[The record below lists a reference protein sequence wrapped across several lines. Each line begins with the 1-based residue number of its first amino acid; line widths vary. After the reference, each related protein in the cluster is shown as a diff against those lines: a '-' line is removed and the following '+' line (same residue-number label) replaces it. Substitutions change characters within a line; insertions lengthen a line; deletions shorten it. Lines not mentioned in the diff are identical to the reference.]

1 MDLRI
6 PWKVL
11 SKEGASSS
19 TRSAFSSK
27 RIAFLV
33 IAGLA
38 LIAGIVL
45 RFSHYFTQSEVEQN
59 VPVEVAPSPPPA
71 ATTTESVPQ
80 PTSPPSGPAT
90 PPVGPTDSVSQSPA
104 PVQGLA
110 TGPNEQKEP
119 TGEGI
124 KEPGQAEEA
133 VEHSEQPQPPG
144 SGMILVSRQ
153 PIGLLASPSPSA
165 SVLYGFPAGRPF
177 RVIGHDAGF
186 AHIQDLKSSASGW
199 IDEAALEGPPRVPV
213 ASAYPQPKPYSVSR
227 IPPRDSWAGSKPK
240 ATKNDSTATA
250 GTGPKSKATKNN
262 STATAQSE
270 PATQPVRKRP
280 GLFGGGGL
288 FGGIF
293 GNGN

>member
-45 RFSHYFTQSEVEQN
+45 RSSHYFTQSEVEQN
-59 VPVEVAPSPPPA
+59 APVEVAPSPAPA

-80 PTSPPSGPAT
+80 LTSSPPGPAT
-90 PPVGPTDSVSQSPA
+90 SPVGPTDSVSQSPA
-104 PVQGLA
+104 PVSA
-110 TGPNEQKEP
+110 SGPNEPKEP

-124 KEPGQAEEA
+124 KELEQAEEA
-133 VEHSEQPQPPG
+133 AEQPGQPELP
-144 SGMILVSRQ
+144 SSDMILVSRQ
-153 PIGLLASPSPSA
+153 PIGLLASPSSSA

-177 RVIGHDAGF
+177 RVIGRDGGF
-186 AHIQDLKSSASGW
+186 AHIKDLQSSANGW
-199 IDEAALEGPPRVPV
+199 IDEAALAPPPNAPV
-213 ASAYPQPKPYSVSR
+213 SSAPQPKPYSVSR

-240 ATKNDSTATA
+240 ATKDDSTATA
-250 GTGPKSKATKNN
+250 E
-262 STATAQSE
+262 SE
-270 PATQPVRKRP
+270 LATQPVRKRP
-280 GLFGGGGL
+280 GLFGAGGL
-288 FGGIF
+288 FGVIF

>member
-33 IAGLA
+33 IVGLA

-45 RFSHYFTQSEVEQN
+45 RSSHYFTKSEVEQN
-59 VPVEVAPSPPPA
+59 APVEVAPSPPPA

-104 PVQGLA
+104 PVQELA

-133 VEHSEQPQPPG
+133 VDRRPLHL
-144 SGMILVSRQ
+144 SGR
-153 PIGLLASPSPSA
+153 SA
-165 SVLYGFPAGRPF
+165 LPR
-177 RVIGHDAGF
+177 
-186 AHIQDLKSSASGW
+186 
-199 IDEAALEGPPRVPV
+199 EAALEGPPRVPV

-250 GTGPKSKATKNN
+250 GTGPKSKVTKNN

-270 PATQPVRKRP
+270 LATQPVRKRP

>member
-45 RFSHYFTQSEVEQN
+45 RSSHYFTQWEVEQN
-59 VPVEVAPSPPPA
+59 APVEVAPSPPPA

-80 PTSPPSGPAT
+80 PTSPPPGPST
-90 PPVGPTDSVSQSPA
+90 SPVGATDSVSQSPA
-104 PVQGLA
+104 PVQERA

-133 VEHSEQPQPPG
+133 VEHSEQPEPPG
-144 SGMILVSRQ
+144 SGMILVSKQ

-177 RVIGHDAGF
+177 RVIGHDGGF

-227 IPPRDSWAGSKPK
+227 IPPQASWAGSKPK
-240 ATKNDSTATA
+240 ASKNDTATA
-250 GTGPKSKATKNN
+250 GTSPKSKATKNN
-262 STATAQSE
+262 TTTTAESE
-270 PATQPVRKRP
+270 VATPPVRKRP

>member
-19 TRSAFSSK
+19 ARGAFPSK

-38 LIAGIVL
+38 LVVGIVL
-45 RFSHYFTQSEVEQN
+45 RSSHYFTRSEVEQN
-59 VPVEVAPSPPPA
+59 ASVEVAPSPPPA
-71 ATTTESVPQ
+71 ATTTESIPP
-80 PTSPPSGPAT
+80 PTSPPPGPASSS
-90 PPVGPTDSVSQSPA
+90 VGSTDSVSQSSA
-104 PVQGLA
+104 S
-110 TGPNEQKEP
+110 GPNEQKEQ

-124 KEPGQAEEA
+124 KEPEQAEEA
-133 VEHSEQPQPPG
+133 AEDSEQPELPG

-177 RVIGHDAGF
+177 RVIGRDGGF
-186 AHIQDLKSSASGW
+186 AHIKDLQSNANGW
-199 IDEAALEGPPRVPV
+199 IDETSLAPSGPIGSPP
-213 ASAYPQPKPYSVSR
+213 PQPKPYSVSR

-240 ATKNDSTATA
+240 ATKN
-250 GTGPKSKATKNN
+250 N
-262 STATAQSE
+262 STATAESE
-270 PATQPVRKRP
+270 AATPPVRKRP

>member
-11 SKEGASSS
+11 SKEGTSSS

-38 LIAGIVL
+38 LVAGIVL
-45 RFSHYFTQSEVEQN
+45 RSSHYFQSEVEQN
-59 VPVEVAPSPPPA
+59 APVNVTPSPPA
-71 ATTTESVPQ
+71 ATTESVPQ
-80 PTSPPSGPAT
+80 PPSPPPGAATSPVA
-90 PPVGPTDSVSQSPA
+90 PTESVSQSPA
-104 PVQGLA
+104 PVQERA

-119 TGEGI
+119 TGEAI
-124 KEPGQAEEA
+124 NKPQQAEEA
-133 VEHSEQPQPPG
+133 VEQPAQPELPG
-144 SGMILVSRQ
+144 SDMILVSKQ
-153 PIGLLASPSPSA
+153 PIGLLASPSSSA

-177 RVIGHDAGF
+177 RVIGRDGGF
-186 AHIQDLKSSASGW
+186 AHIKDLQSGANGW
-199 IDEAALEGPPRVPV
+199 IDEAALAPPPNAPV
-213 ASAYPQPKPYSVSR
+213 SSAPPQPKPYSVSR
-227 IPPRDSWAGSKPK
+227 FPPRDSWAGSKPK

-250 GTGPKSKATKNN
+250 GAGPKPKATKNN
-262 STATAQSE
+262 STATAESE
-270 PATQPVRKRP
+270 AATQPVRKRP